1 MIDPVPQEVNEEA
14 APAIVLPDRQQARAA
29 YRAASG
35 RAKNTERAL
44 ARATAAN
51 AVALAAQATA
61 AIAASIE
68 NFAENFALLLN
79 LSDPELIRL
88 ALCSGCF
95 FLSLWLWQIKDFLR
109 FLWKFSYITVQKAF
123 WQF

>member
-1 MIDPVPQEVNEEA
+1 MIDPTPQEVNVGA
-14 APAIVLPDRQQARAA
+14 SPATAIPDRQQARAA

-61 AIAASIE
+61 AIAASI
-68 NFAENFALLLN
+68 APLASPLTLAPPPVI
-79 LSDPELIRL
+79 DRAMLI
-88 ALCSGCF
+88 A
-95 FLSLWLWQIKDFLR
+95 
-109 FLWKFSYITVQKAF
+109 T
-123 WQF
+123 